1 MNIDKDNGR
10 GINQNQLARWSL
22 QYQHNVGQAD
32 VTYGRMMLPMLQR
45 PGAKSRLLA
54 FEYISY
60 NRWELVPRSFFV
72 KVLTETE
79 KFT

>member
-1 MNIDKDNGR
+1 MKIDKDNGR
-10 GINQNQLARWSL
+10 DIKQNQLA
-22 QYQHNVGQAD
+22 QITG
-32 VTYGRMMLPMLQR
+32 VTYSRMMIMLQR
-45 PGAKSRLLA
+45 PGAKSRPLA
-54 FEYISY
+54 FKYISH